1 MVNLETWHLKIV
13 TLNNTSKTG
22 SCYIAGATQNNIFTQ
37 ATGRAASTR
46 SGGLTEGVVI
56 MSTYEELQLI
66 TSVAMLIVAILTYTH
81 KK

>member
-46 SGGLTEGVVI
+46 SVGLTEGVVI
-56 MSTYEELQLI
+56 MSTYEEFMVIIATAGLI
-66 TSVAMLIVAILTYTH
+66 ISILNMKN

>member
-56 MSTYEELQLI
+56 MSTYEEFMVIIATAGLI
-66 TSVAMLIVAILTYTH
+66 ISILNMKN

>member
-56 MSTYEELQLI
+56 MSTYEEFMVIIATAGLI
-66 TSVAMLIVAILTYTH
+66 IS
-81 KK
+81 

>member
-1 MVNLETWHLKIV
+1 M
-13 TLNNTSKTG
+13 
-22 SCYIAGATQNNIFTQ
+22 FTQ

-56 MSTYEELQLI
+56 MSTYEEFMVIIATAGLI
-66 TSVAMLIVAILTYTH
+66 ISILNMKN